1 MPSPRKEAR
10 PKPQPQPDPK
20 TSSPPQVELQRSLGP
35 VEEALERLLMKSPS
49 RRDSYSD
56 STDNDELEEAFSP
69 ANLEKAS
76 QAWDRSVYQTPMERL
91 PYEANMD
98 DTVQSAYYSPR
109 QSMSKPEVNRRSEMY
124 S

>member
-1 MPSPRKEAR
+1 M
-10 PKPQPQPDPK
+10 
-20 TSSPPQVELQRSLGP
+20 GP
-35 VEEALERLLMKSPS
+35 VEDALERLLMKSPS

-69 ANLEKAS
+69 ANLEQAS
-76 QAWDRSVYQTPMERL
+76 QAYWDRSVYQTPMERL
-91 PYEANMD
+91 PYDANMD

-109 QSMSKPEVNRRSEMY
+109 QSMSRPEVNRRSEMY

>member
-1 MPSPRKEAR
+1 M
-10 PKPQPQPDPK
+10 
-20 TSSPPQVELQRSLGP
+20 VGP

-69 ANLEKAS
+69 ANLEQAS
-76 QAWDRSVYQTPMERL
+76 QAWDRSVYQTPLERL

-98 DTVQSAYYSPR
+98 DTVRSAYYSPR
-109 QSMSKPEVNRRSEMY
+109 QSMSKPEANRRSEMY

>member
-1 MPSPRKEAR
+1 MPSPRKEPR
-10 PKPQPQPDPK
+10 PKPQPDPK
-20 TSSPPQVELQRSLGP
+20 TSSSPQPDHQQSVGP

-56 STDNDELEEAFSP
+56 STDNDEVEEAFSP
-69 ANLEKAS
+69 ANLEQAS
-76 QAWDRSVYQTPMERL
+76 QAWDRSVYQTPMERF

-98 DTVQSAYYSPR
+98 DTVRSAYYSPR
-109 QSMSKPEVNRRSEMY
+109 QSMSRPEVNRRSEMY